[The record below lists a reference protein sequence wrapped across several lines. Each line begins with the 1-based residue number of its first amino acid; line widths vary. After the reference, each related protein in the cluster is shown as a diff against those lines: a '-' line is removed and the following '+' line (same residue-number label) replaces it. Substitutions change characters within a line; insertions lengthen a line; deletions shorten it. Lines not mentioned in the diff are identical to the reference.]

1 MAHNIRIKAVPKKDV
16 DVYGC
21 VLALLAL
28 ARQLQPEAP
37 EDTDNGDETAGQ
49 VGDV

>member
-1 MAHNIRIKAVPKKDV
+1 MAHNIRIKAVHKKDV

-28 ARQLQPEAP
+28 ARQLQPDP
-37 EDTDNGDETAGQ
+37 EDTDDGDEAAEKD
-49 VGDV
+49 GDV